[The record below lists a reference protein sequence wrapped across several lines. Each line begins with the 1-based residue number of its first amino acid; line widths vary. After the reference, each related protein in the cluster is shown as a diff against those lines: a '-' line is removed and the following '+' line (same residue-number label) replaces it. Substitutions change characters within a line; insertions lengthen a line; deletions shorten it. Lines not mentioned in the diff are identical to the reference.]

1 MEDSLT
7 TYRIR
12 RLITMENWILFL
24 LLLAASS
31 LFWSTWLLGLCN
43 MLFILTAITY
53 YFKMRSAVSRRQEF
67 LKDIQSPFNFTLVLI
82 FGAVLVTAAFHS
94 EWARHMDKA
103 LLMLPYLVLPIAFS
117 LFGELRR
124 QTILVFIIGYVS
136 ITFLFAAGVF
146 IGYLISPVDYIEKIS
161 QGQAIRTPSSHIRFS
176 MLVAVAVVLSLIT
189 VHSGLFRLVKPQ
201 KTILILLGSILFVF
215 LHFLAVKTGLLTL
228 YLAIIG
234 YLSLQAICRKSYRGL
249 LWAVL
254 LIISSALISYQIF
267 PSFKAKIHYSI
278 WDISQY
284 GQEDNAY
291 LSDTYRL
298 KSMVYGIETFKSSPV
313 RGVGYHRLDDET
325 RQVYLRHEESAESVK
340 LPHNSFIYILAASGL
355 IGAILSF
362 PGIILPFFRKRFDV
376 NPYLLPI
383 GIILWISC
391 IVEPTLETTIGI
403 HFHLLFVLILGQL
416 NISQQHQEND
426 FS

>member
-12 RLITMENWILFL
+12 RLITMEKWILFL

-82 FGAVLVTAAFHS
+82 FGAVLVTAAFHG
-94 EWARHMDKA
+94 EWVRHMDKA

-117 LFGELRR
+117 LIGKLRR

-176 MLVAVAVVLSLIT
+176 MLVAVAIVLSQIT

-234 YLSLQAICRKSYRGL
+234 YLSLQAIYRKSYRGL

-362 PGIILPFFRKRFDV
+362 PGIILPFFRQRFDV